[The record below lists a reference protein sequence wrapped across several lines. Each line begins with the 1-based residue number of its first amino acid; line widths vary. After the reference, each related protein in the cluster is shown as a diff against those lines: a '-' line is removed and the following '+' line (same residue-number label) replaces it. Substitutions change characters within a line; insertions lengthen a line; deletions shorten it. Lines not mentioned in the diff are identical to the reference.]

1 MSDNKKRKGGAER
14 EREKS
19 KKLLML
25 SGKQCM
31 KLDSYFGKRNPVT
44 LSTDS
49 ENISDHN
56 NLSFE
61 TDHTSQDINEFTND
75 EKILDS
81 KNSSS
86 ALMQLQH
93 DTPVINPEKNVE
105 LNKFKKPN
113 SHNLMYFFQIHP
125 VQPSDDSI
133 LPFSSKKVFFRNNKL
148 NRNWCTYNE
157 HSKQIFCSV
166 CLAFSTD
173 SNAFTNGMSDWKHVY
188 QRISEHEASKCH
200 MQCSEAYFMHVK
212 QKNIG
217 NLLLNDQKR
226 IQREEVKKNRA
237 VLERIIEVIKVIGKR
252 GLSIRSKNNE
262 AAYLLNDPILDHGN
276 FLEMIILL
284 NNVVTSISSLIKSTI
299 SNQIK
304 QSDMFSVLID
314 TTQDISVMDQCSIVL
329 RYVIHGE
336 INEKLVAVKC
346 CTDSTGEGM
355 MKLLQSALFSLD
367 INITRCIGNATD
379 GAANMQ
385 GMYKGFTSWLSKTA
399 PEQVHVWCYSH
410 VLNLVI
416 CDATKN
422 PVKVATF
429 FSIINSCAVF
439 FKESYQR
446 MNIWKSISN
455 NHHDNIRN
463 KRLQI
468 IGETRWTAKQTAL
481 NRIFGT
487 YDKFDDALYTELI
500 ICLSKISNNEGFKP
514 DIRSKA
520 NCLLS
525 SLLKYE
531 NILIAHMFM
540 KIFSITGPLSRY
552 LQTSGLDLLK
562 CQQMVEGT
570 LKQIEKFQRD
580 MENIKIT
587 CDKFIEKAQ
596 RIIDLEIE
604 NTEDEKNKKD
614 LEMCDI
620 QDQFEN
626 KRIQRK
632 KRMSTYETKDEPI
645 INAAKKFEVE
655 VYNKVFDAIIRSMT
669 TRFIKNNTLYFDL
682 SLLSPNNFESFKN
695 GIPKGALSTL
705 SLKLK
710 SFIECNNDVE
720 QIKSSLYSEN
730 SDDKEDSNSY
740 KIKPCKSC
748 QNCPLCCYKA
758 LIKYSLFSNTYPTL
772 MLAYQ
777 FLLTLPVTQVAC
789 ERSFSTLKYIKNR
802 LRSTMS
808 NEHLENFMLMA
819 IEKKTLVELNNDEII
834 NSVGEKRIENFEWP
848 GEN

>member
-1 MSDNKKRKGGAER
+1 
-14 EREKS
+14 
-19 KKLLML
+19 
-25 SGKQCM
+25 
-31 KLDSYFGKRNPVT
+31 
-44 LSTDS
+44 
-49 ENISDHN
+49 
-56 NLSFE
+56 
-61 TDHTSQDINEFTND
+61 
-75 EKILDS
+75 
-81 KNSSS
+81 
-86 ALMQLQH
+86 MQLQH

-113 SHNLMYFFQIHP
+113 SHNLKYFFQIHP

-200 MQCSEAYFMHVK
+200 MQCSEAYFMHVQ
-212 QKNIG
+212 QKNIE
-217 NLLLNDQKR
+217 NLLLVDQKR

-252 GLSIRSKNNE
+252 GLSIRGKNNE

-284 NNVVTSISSLIKSTI
+284 SKYDAVLNEHLNKIINTSEKMHKRGSQGRGSFVTLLSHYSIDNVVTSISSLIKSTI

-329 RYVIHGE
+329 RYVINGE

-570 LKQIEKFQRD
+570 LKQIEKLQRD

-632 KRMSTYETKDEPI
+632 KRMSTYETEDEPI

-669 TRFIKNNTLYFDL
+669 SRFIKNNTLYFDL

-695 GIPKGALSTL
+695 GMPSGALSTL

-710 SFIECNNDVE
+710 PFIECNNDVE
-720 QIKSSLYSEN
+720 QIKSSLCEELLHFSSSWEFLKKSVNDEYNMIYCEDSEN
-730 SDDKEDSNSY
+730 SDDKEDSNSC
-740 KIKPCKSC
+740 KIKPCRSC

-834 NSVGEKRIENFEWP
+834 NSVGEKSKLLNKLLL
-848 GEN
+848 